1 MKRLRHPAG
10 KRFAAVGGTRRCA
23 QGHECLVQYFP
34 RPFRANVVRI
44 DRKLVAMLGESMLEV
59 IALLAFVMALT
70 AFLRGRNTAER
81 LDAEIEALKAEIAR
95 LAEQRV
101 AEPAPDLAS
110 AGPEGRTPEEEPAE
124 GPWSQARQDARIF
137 SDEAPDREGLEQ
149 AAREMPAVPSASGQ
163 PRVDRTE
170 SLESRIGGRW
180 PVWVG
185 GLALALGGYFL
196 VQYSIDAGLLSPAV
210 RLTLAA
216 GFGLLLG
223 VAGEVVRRRAMPT
236 SADRFRNAMIPGVLT
251 AAGAVTL
258 FGVVY
263 AAHGIYGFVGT
274 GAAFVLLAL
283 ISLATVGLSLLH
295 GQALA
300 GLGLLASLLTP
311 LFVSSAEP
319 SPWVLF
325 GFLSIAWLAT
335 LAASRFRRW
344 TVVPT
349 LANAGLG
356 LWGLAYVA
364 LATPFEA
371 PPVAFALLV
380 MIAGVGLVWPSGV
393 ERPAAASDVGAPD
406 AAAPEGAWEGLFKPP
421 YTAISLSA
429 AIVATLLALLFISPA
444 VDAAHF
450 PVSEFVVV
458 IAFLA
463 AAGALRATA
472 VYAAL
477 LATLGA
483 IAGTWS
489 LTALSNVLAYLDP
502 SFAAPSPEIVVPGR
516 TAMLTA
522 MTLSTLFVLFGSF
535 VLARRLA
542 GERQFAILWAGIA
555 AVVPNALLAM
565 SFLMTGTFA
574 FDLPH
579 GLAALIGGLFLLGLV
594 EWLYRR
600 RAETKDA
607 DAAAGLLAL
616 GSLGLFVIGLHA
628 WTDGLVTT
636 LAIAFLGAG
645 YTFATRL
652 RSWPILPWV
661 TVASAIVVLARI
673 AWEPTIVGP
682 GSLGTTPVF
691 NALLP
696 GYGMPALLLVASAYF
711 LRASPDLRV
720 RNLLQALASLFV
732 LLTLAILV
740 RHAMHGGVLDSSV
753 PTLGEQAIYTLL
765 AIGASGILMTLDGR
779 SPSPVFRYGGMVLG
793 VLSMLSVL
801 SAHLAG
807 LNPYFSGELLGSIP
821 FFDLLFIGYLLPAV
835 GYAGLAWYARGRR
848 PLPYVMALAVSG
860 AVLAFAWATLSVRR
874 FWQGENVADWK
885 GFVQGETY
893 TYSVVWLVLG
903 VLLLVAGSRF
913 DAKSIRIA
921 SAVLVF
927 IAVLKVFLIDMAN
940 LEGVLRAL
948 SFIGLGGVLIGIG
961 LFYQKILSGSGGG
974 GPGNAP
980 AGETDT
986 GEGARPA

>member
-1 MKRLRHPAG
+1 M
-10 KRFAAVGGTRRCA
+10 F
-23 QGHECLVQYFP
+23 
-34 RPFRANVVRI
+34 
-44 DRKLVAMLGESMLEV
+44 EV

-81 LDAEIEALKAEIAR
+81 LDAEIETLKAEIAR
-95 LAEQRV
+95 LAERRV

-124 GPWSQARQDARIF
+124 GPWSQARQGARIS
-137 SDEAPDREGLEQ
+137 SDEAPNQEGLDQ
-149 AAREMPAVPSASGQ
+149 AAREMPAAPSATGE

-223 VAGEVVRRRAMPT
+223 VAGEVIRRRAMPT

-263 AAHGIYGFVGT
+263 AAHGIYGFIGT

-325 GFLSIAWLAT
+325 GFLAIAWFAT
-335 LAASRFRRW
+335 LAASRLRRW

-371 PPVAFALLV
+371 PPVALALLV
-380 MIAGVGLVWPSGV
+380 MIAGVGLVWPGGV
-393 ERPAAASDVGAPD
+393 ERPAAASPIREPD
-406 AAAPEGAWEGLFKPP
+406 AAAEGAWERLFKPP
-421 YTAISLSA
+421 YAAISLSA

-450 PVSEFVVV
+450 PVTEFVVV
-458 IAFLA
+458 IAALA
-463 AAGALRATA
+463 AVGALRATA

-489 LTALSNVLAYLDP
+489 LTALSNLLAYLDP

-522 MTLSTLFVLFGSF
+522 MTLSALFVVFGSF

-542 GERQFAILWAGIA
+542 ADRQFAILWAGIA
-555 AVVPNALLAM
+555 AVVANALLAM

-579 GLAALIGGLFLLGLV
+579 GLAAFLGGLFLLGLV

-600 RAETKDA
+600 SAETEDA
-607 DAAAGLLAL
+607 DTAAGLLVL
-616 GSLGLFVIGLHA
+616 GSFGLFVIGLHA
-628 WTDGLVTT
+628 WTEGLVTT
-636 LAIAFLGAG
+636 LGIAVLGAG

-673 AWEPTIVGP
+673 AWEPTIVGA

-696 GYGMPALLLVASAYF
+696 GYGIPALLLVACAYF
-711 LRASPDLRV
+711 LRISEDVRA

-740 RHAMHGGVLDSSV
+740 RHAMNGGVLDSSV

-765 AIGASGILMTLDGR
+765 AIGASGIFMTLDGR

-801 SAHLAG
+801 SAHLVG
-807 LNPYFSGELLGSIP
+807 LNPYFSGELLGSVP
-821 FFDLLFIGYLLPAV
+821 FFDLLFVGYLLPAV

-848 PLPYVMALAVSG
+848 PLPYVTALAVSG

-885 GFVQGETY
+885 GFLQGETY

-903 VLLLVAGSRF
+903 VLLLVAGSRSNT
-913 DAKSIRIA
+913 KSIRIA

-927 IAVLKVFLIDMAN
+927 IAVLKVFLVDMSN

-986 GEGARPA
+986 GERAHPA

>member
-1 MKRLRHPAG
+1 
-10 KRFAAVGGTRRCA
+10 
-23 QGHECLVQYFP
+23 
-34 RPFRANVVRI
+34 
-44 DRKLVAMLGESMLEV
+44 MLGESMLEV
-59 IALLAFVMALT
+59 IALLAFVMALA

-81 LDAEIEALKAEIAR
+81 LDAEIESLKVEIAR

-101 AEPAPDLAS
+101 AEPPADLAP
-110 AGPEGRTPEEEPAE
+110 AKPEDATPGVAEPAE
-124 GPWSQARQDARIF
+124 GPWSQARRGARIF
-137 SDEAPDREGLEQ
+137 SGEPPDQEGLDE
-149 AAREMPAVPSASGQ
+149 AARETPVAPSAID
-163 PRVDRTE
+163 RATTDRTE

-223 VAGEVVRRRAMPT
+223 IAGEVIRRRAMPT
-236 SADRFRNAMIPGVLT
+236 IVDRFRNAMIPGVLT

-263 AAHGIYGFVGT
+263 AAHGIYGFIDT
-274 GAAFVLLAL
+274 GVAFVLLAL

-319 SPWVLF
+319 SPWALF
-325 GFLSIAWLAT
+325 GFLAIAWFAT
-335 LAASRFRRW
+335 LAASRLRRW

-356 LWGLAYVA
+356 LWGLAYVGF
-364 LATPFEA
+364 ATPFEA
-371 PPVAFALLV
+371 PPVTFALLV
-380 MIAGVGLVWPSGV
+380 MIAGVGFVWPGRA
-393 ERPAAASDVGAPD
+393 ERTPD
-406 AAAPEGAWEGLFKPP
+406 ASGATETGAAETTVAGAWERLFAPP
-421 YTAISLSA
+421 YAAITISA
-429 AIVATLLALLFISPA
+429 AIVAIVLALLFISPA

-450 PVSEFVVV
+450 PVSEFVIV
-458 IAFLA
+458 IAALA
-463 AAGALRATA
+463 AAGALRPAA

-477 LATLGA
+477 LAALGA

-502 SFAAPSPEIVVPGR
+502 SFAGPSPEIVVPGR

-522 MTLSTLFVLFGSF
+522 MTLSALFVLFGSS
-535 VLARRLA
+535 VLARRLS
-542 GERQFAILWAGIA
+542 GERQFATLWAGITA
-555 AVVPNALLAM
+555 IVPNALVAM
-565 SFLMTGTFA
+565 SFLMTGDFA
-574 FDLPH
+574 FDVPH
-579 GLAALIGGLFLLGLV
+579 GLAALIGGLFLLGLI

-600 RAETKDA
+600 SAETEDA
-607 DAAAGLLAL
+607 EAAAGLLTL
-616 GSLGLFVIGLHA
+616 GSFGLFVIGLHA

-673 AWEPTIVGP
+673 AWEPTIVGA
-682 GSLGTTPVF
+682 GSLGTTPVL

-696 GYGMPALLLVASAYF
+696 GYGIPALLLVASAYF
-711 LRASPDLRV
+711 LRASPDLRA

-740 RHAMHGGVLDSSV
+740 RHAMQDGVLDSSV

-765 AIGASGILMTLDGR
+765 AIGASGIFMTLDGR

-801 SAHLAG
+801 SAHLVG
-807 LNPYFSGELLGSIP
+807 LNPYFSGELLGSLP

-885 GFVQGETY
+885 GFLQGETY
-893 TYSVVWLVLG
+893 TYSVVWLMLG

-913 DAKSIRIA
+913 NAKSIRIA
-921 SAVLVF
+921 SAALVF
-927 IAVLKVFLIDMAN
+927 IAVLKVFLIDMSN
-940 LEGVLRAL
+940 LEGFLRAL

-961 LFYQKILSGSGGG
+961 LFYQKILSGSGGA
-974 GPGNAP
+974 GPRNAP
-980 AGETDT
+980 AGESDA